1 TIPQGYL
8 PAALDNNM
16 MMGFWAGLTDAAGV
30 CEKHNFELVEADTEN
45 HVMLVG
51 ADLHLA
57 DKQNDLR
64 NFKNGFI
71 AETQAFAD

>member
-1 TIPQGYL
+1 
-8 PAALDNNM
+8 M
-16 MMGFWAGLTDAAGV
+16 

-64 NFKNGFI
+64 NFKKRVYRRNAGFCRCQLR
-71 AETQAFAD
+71 AGFLPHGGAT